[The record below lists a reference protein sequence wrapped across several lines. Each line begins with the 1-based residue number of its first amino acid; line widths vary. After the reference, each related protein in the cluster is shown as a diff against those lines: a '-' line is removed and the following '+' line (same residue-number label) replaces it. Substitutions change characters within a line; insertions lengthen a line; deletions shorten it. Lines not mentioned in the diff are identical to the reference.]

1 MGQDGVVLNTSG
13 WNKSKLVRRDEM
25 IEQSLESIS
34 QNFGDDIAQTDG
46 LKMMHRRSPQL
57 LRNESNKRVVLL
69 F

>member
-1 MGQDGVVLNTSG
+1 M
-13 WNKSKLVRRDEM
+13 M
-25 IEQSLESIS
+25 EQSLESIS

-46 LKMMHRRSPQL
+46 LKMMHQRSPQL